1 MDLHDEHG
9 MPGTAV
15 PAADAVQQPAAQPRT
30 LLLVDDEPNILASL
44 KRLLRRDAYH
54 ILTAGSGQEG
64 LDVLASHAVDV
75 IVSDQR
81 MPGMLGADFLRKAKL
96 LCPQTIRIMLSGYT
110 ELQAVTDAVNEG
122 AIFKFL
128 TKPWDDHQLRE
139 HIAEAFRLKG
149 IDDDNVRLNEQLREA
164 NLALAA
170 ANAAMQALVRQ
181 QQHQI
186 SRDEVSL
193 GIARE
198 LLQFLPLPV
207 IGLDD
212 EGMIA
217 FINAA
222 AANLFERG
230 AALLGNE
237 AALVLPQL
245 FDGAGHAPPG
255 RHRWAAVC
263 GGGPS
268 DGRAF
273 ALARQP
279 GHTESSWSGNER
291 GMSESGREI
300 SMEQAQEGMVLAQA
314 LSDASGAVL
323 LAQGATLTA
332 ASLTALRRRNVER
345 CYVVMEETPDP
356 AAQAHAEQE
365 RLRRLERLAVLFR
378 ATPPDSAGAQLLAL
392 LQRYRQGDAA

>member
-15 PAADAVQQPAAQPRT
+15 LAADAVRQPAAQRRT

-44 KRLLRRDAYH
+44 KRLLRRDGYH
-54 ILTAGSGQEG
+54 ILTANSGQEG
-64 LDVLASHAVDV
+64 LDVLASNAVDV

-128 TKPWDDHQLRE
+128 TKPWEDHQLRE

-149 IDDDNVRLNEQLREA
+149 IDDDNVRLNAQLRDA
-164 NLALAA
+164 NQALAA
-170 ANAAMQALVRQ
+170 ANAAMQALVNQ

-198 LLQFLPLPV
+198 VLQFLPLAV

-217 FINAA
+217 FINAS

-230 AALLGNE
+230 AALLGSE

-245 FDGAGHAPPG
+245 FDGQDTP
-255 RHRWAAVC
+255 RLAAI
-263 GGGPS
+263 
-268 DGRAF
+268 DG
-273 ALARQP
+273 QP
-279 GHTESSWSGNER
+279 
-291 GMSESGREI
+291 
-300 SMEQAQEGMVLAQA
+300 
-314 LSDASGAVL
+314 
-323 LAQGATLTA
+323 
-332 ASLTALRRRNVER
+332 
-345 CYVVMEETPDP
+345 YVVAIHPMGLHSRSRGSLVTLSR
-356 AAQAHAEQE
+356 H
-365 RLRRLERLAVLFR
+365 
-378 ATPPDSAGAQLLAL
+378 GA
-392 LQRYRQGDAA
+392 DT

>member
-1 MDLHDEHG
+1 MDVHDEHG

-15 PAADAVQQPAAQPRT
+15 PAADAVQQPAVQPRT

-44 KRLLRRDAYH
+44 KRLLRRDGYH
-54 ILTAGSGQEG
+54 ILTANSGQEG

-128 TKPWDDHQLRE
+128 TKPWEDHQLRE

-149 IDDDNVRLNEQLREA
+149 IDDDNVRLNAQLRDV
-164 NLALAA
+164 NQALAA
-170 ANAAMQALVRQ
+170 ANAAMQALVHQ

-207 IGLDD
+207 IGLDED
-212 EGMIA
+212 GMIA

-222 AANLFERG
+222 AENLFERG

-245 FDGAGHAPPG
+245 FDG
-255 RHRWAAVC
+255 
-263 GGGPS
+263 
-268 DGRAF
+268 
-273 ALARQP
+273 
-279 GHTESSWSGNER
+279 
-291 GMSESGREI
+291 
-300 SMEQAQEGMVLAQA
+300 
-314 LSDASGAVL
+314 
-323 LAQGATLTA
+323 QGAPCLAAIDGQPYAVAVHPMGLHSRSRGSLVTL
-332 ASLTALRRRNVER
+332 SR
-345 CYVVMEETPDP
+345 
-356 AAQAHAEQE
+356 H
-365 RLRRLERLAVLFR
+365 
-378 ATPPDSAGAQLLAL
+378 GA
-392 LQRYRQGDAA
+392 DT

>member
-1 MDLHDEHG
+1 

-15 PAADAVQQPAAQPRT
+15 LAADAVQQPAAQRRT

-44 KRLLRRDAYH
+44 KRLLRRDGYH
-54 ILTAGSGQEG
+54 ILTANSGQEG

-128 TKPWDDHQLRE
+128 TKPWEDHQLRE

-149 IDDDNVRLNEQLREA
+149 IDDDNVRLNAQLRDA
-164 NLALAA
+164 NQALAA
-170 ANAAMQALVRQ
+170 ANAAMQALVHQ

-198 LLQFLPLPV
+198 VLQFLPLPV

-230 AALLGNE
+230 AALLGTE

-245 FDGAGHAPPG
+245 FDGQDTP
-255 RHRWAAVC
+255 RLAAI
-263 GGGPS
+263 
-268 DGRAF
+268 DG
-273 ALARQP
+273 QP
-279 GHTESSWSGNER
+279 
-291 GMSESGREI
+291 
-300 SMEQAQEGMVLAQA
+300 
-314 LSDASGAVL
+314 
-323 LAQGATLTA
+323 
-332 ASLTALRRRNVER
+332 
-345 CYVVMEETPDP
+345 YVV
-356 AAQAHAEQE
+356 
-365 RLRRLERLAVLFR
+365 AVHPMGLHSR
-378 ATPPDSAGAQLLAL
+378 SRGSLVTLSRHGA
-392 LQRYRQGDAA
+392 DT

>member
-15 PAADAVQQPAAQPRT
+15 LAADAVRQPAAQRRT

-44 KRLLRRDAYH
+44 KRLLRRDGYH
-54 ILTAGSGQEG
+54 ILTANSGQEG
-64 LDVLASHAVDV
+64 LDVLASNAVDV

-128 TKPWDDHQLRE
+128 TKPWEDHQLRE

-149 IDDDNVRLNEQLREA
+149 IDDDNVRLNAQLRDA
-164 NLALAA
+164 NQALAA
-170 ANAAMQALVRQ
+170 ANAAMQALVSQ

-198 LLQFLPLPV
+198 VLQFLPLAV

-217 FINAA
+217 FINAS

-245 FDGAGHAPPG
+245 FDGQDTPRLVAING
-255 RHRWAAVC
+255 
-263 GGGPS
+263 
-268 DGRAF
+268 
-273 ALARQP
+273 QP
-279 GHTESSWSGNER
+279 
-291 GMSESGREI
+291 
-300 SMEQAQEGMVLAQA
+300 
-314 LSDASGAVL
+314 
-323 LAQGATLTA
+323 
-332 ASLTALRRRNVER
+332 
-345 CYVVMEETPDP
+345 YVV
-356 AAQAHAEQE
+356 
-365 RLRRLERLAVLFR
+365 AVHPMGLHSR
-378 ATPPDSAGAQLLAL
+378 SRGSLVTLSRHGA
-392 LQRYRQGDAA
+392 DT

>member
-15 PAADAVQQPAAQPRT
+15 LAADAVRQPAAQRRT

-54 ILTAGSGQEG
+54 ILTANSGQEG
-64 LDVLASHAVDV
+64 LDVLASNAVDV

-128 TKPWDDHQLRE
+128 TKPWEDHQLRE

-149 IDDDNVRLNEQLREA
+149 IDDDNVRLNAQLRDA
-164 NLALAA
+164 NQALAA
-170 ANAAMQALVRQ
+170 ANAAMQALVSQ

-198 LLQFLPLPV
+198 VLQFLPLAV

-217 FINAA
+217 FINAS

-245 FDGAGHAPPG
+245 FDGQDTPRLVAING
-255 RHRWAAVC
+255 
-263 GGGPS
+263 
-268 DGRAF
+268 
-273 ALARQP
+273 QP
-279 GHTESSWSGNER
+279 
-291 GMSESGREI
+291 
-300 SMEQAQEGMVLAQA
+300 
-314 LSDASGAVL
+314 
-323 LAQGATLTA
+323 
-332 ASLTALRRRNVER
+332 
-345 CYVVMEETPDP
+345 YVV
-356 AAQAHAEQE
+356 
-365 RLRRLERLAVLFR
+365 AVHPMGLHSR
-378 ATPPDSAGAQLLAL
+378 SRGSLVTLSRHGA
-392 LQRYRQGDAA
+392 DT

>member
-1 MDLHDEHG
+1 

-44 KRLLRRDAYH
+44 KRLLRRDGYH
-54 ILTAGSGQEG
+54 ILTANSGQEG
-64 LDVLASHAVDV
+64 LDVLAIHAVDV

-128 TKPWDDHQLRE
+128 TKPWEDHQLRE

-149 IDDDNVRLNEQLREA
+149 IDDDNVRLNVQLRDV
-164 NLALAA
+164 NQALAA
-170 ANAAMQALVRQ
+170 ANAAMQALVHQ

-207 IGLDD
+207 IGLDED
-212 EGMIA
+212 GMIA

-222 AANLFERG
+222 AENLFERG

-245 FDGAGHAPPG
+245 FDG
-255 RHRWAAVC
+255 
-263 GGGPS
+263 
-268 DGRAF
+268 
-273 ALARQP
+273 
-279 GHTESSWSGNER
+279 
-291 GMSESGREI
+291 
-300 SMEQAQEGMVLAQA
+300 
-314 LSDASGAVL
+314 
-323 LAQGATLTA
+323 QGAPCLAAIDGQPYAVAVHPMGLHSRSRGSLVTL
-332 ASLTALRRRNVER
+332 SRHG
-345 CYVVMEETPDP
+345 
-356 AAQAHAEQE
+356 AH
-365 RLRRLERLAVLFR
+365 
-378 ATPPDSAGAQLLAL
+378 T
-392 LQRYRQGDAA
+392 

>member
-1 MDLHDEHG
+1 MDVHDEHG
-9 MPGTAV
+9 MPRA
-15 PAADAVQQPAAQPRT
+15 AAQPRT

-44 KRLLRRDAYH
+44 KRLLRPDGYH
-54 ILTAGSGQEG
+54 ILTANSGQEG
-64 LDVLASHAVDV
+64 LDVLASNAVDV

-128 TKPWDDHQLRE
+128 TKPWEDQQLRG

-149 IDDDNVRLNEQLREA
+149 IDDDNVCLNAQLRDA
-164 NLALAA
+164 NQALAA
-170 ANAAMQALVRQ
+170 ANAAMQALVSQ

-198 LLQFLPLPV
+198 VLQFLPLPV

-245 FDGAGHAPPG
+245 FDGQDTPRLVAI
-255 RHRWAAVC
+255 
-263 GGGPS
+263 
-268 DGRAF
+268 DG
-273 ALARQP
+273 QP
-279 GHTESSWSGNER
+279 
-291 GMSESGREI
+291 
-300 SMEQAQEGMVLAQA
+300 
-314 LSDASGAVL
+314 
-323 LAQGATLTA
+323 
-332 ASLTALRRRNVER
+332 
-345 CYVVMEETPDP
+345 YVV
-356 AAQAHAEQE
+356 
-365 RLRRLERLAVLFR
+365 AVHPMGLHSR
-378 ATPPDSAGAQLLAL
+378 SRGSLVTLSRHGA
-392 LQRYRQGDAA
+392 DT

>member
-9 MPGTAV
+9 MPLTAV
-15 PAADAVQQPAAQPRT
+15 LAADAGQPPVASPRT

-44 KRLLRRDAYH
+44 KRLLRRDGYH
-54 ILTAGSGQEG
+54 ILTANSGQEG

-128 TKPWDDHQLRE
+128 TKPWEDHQLRE

-149 IDDDNVRLNEQLREA
+149 IDDDNVRLNAQLRDA
-164 NLALAA
+164 NQALAA
-170 ANAAMQALVRQ
+170 ANAAMQALVSQ

-198 LLQFLPLPV
+198 VLQFLPLAV

-217 FINAA
+217 FINAS

-245 FDGAGHAPPG
+245 FDGQDTP
-255 RHRWAAVC
+255 RLAAI
-263 GGGPS
+263 
-268 DGRAF
+268 DG
-273 ALARQP
+273 QP
-279 GHTESSWSGNER
+279 
-291 GMSESGREI
+291 
-300 SMEQAQEGMVLAQA
+300 
-314 LSDASGAVL
+314 
-323 LAQGATLTA
+323 
-332 ASLTALRRRNVER
+332 
-345 CYVVMEETPDP
+345 YVVAIHPMGLHSRSRGSLVTLSR
-356 AAQAHAEQE
+356 H
-365 RLRRLERLAVLFR
+365 
-378 ATPPDSAGAQLLAL
+378 GA
-392 LQRYRQGDAA
+392 DT

>member
-9 MPGTAV
+9 MPGIAV
-15 PAADAVQQPAAQPRT
+15 LAADAVQQPAAQRRT

-54 ILTAGSGQEG
+54 ILTANSGQEG

-128 TKPWDDHQLRE
+128 TKPWEDHQLRE

-149 IDDDNVRLNEQLREA
+149 IDDDNVRLNAQLRDA
-164 NLALAA
+164 NQALAA
-170 ANAAMQALVRQ
+170 ANAAMQALVSQ

-198 LLQFLPLPV
+198 VLQFLPLPV

-217 FINAA
+217 FINAS

-245 FDGAGHAPPG
+245 FDGQDTPRLVAING
-255 RHRWAAVC
+255 
-263 GGGPS
+263 
-268 DGRAF
+268 
-273 ALARQP
+273 QP
-279 GHTESSWSGNER
+279 
-291 GMSESGREI
+291 
-300 SMEQAQEGMVLAQA
+300 
-314 LSDASGAVL
+314 
-323 LAQGATLTA
+323 
-332 ASLTALRRRNVER
+332 
-345 CYVVMEETPDP
+345 YVVAIHSMGLHSRSRGSLVTLSR
-356 AAQAHAEQE
+356 H
-365 RLRRLERLAVLFR
+365 
-378 ATPPDSAGAQLLAL
+378 GA
-392 LQRYRQGDAA
+392 DT

>member
-1 MDLHDEHG
+1 MDVHDEHG

-15 PAADAVQQPAAQPRT
+15 PPPDAVQPPAAPART

-54 ILTAGSGQEG
+54 ILTAASGQEG
-64 LDVLASHAVDV
+64 LEVLASHAVDV

-128 TKPWDDHQLRE
+128 TKPWEDHQLRE

-149 IDDDNVRLNEQLREA
+149 IDDDNARLNVQLRDA
-164 NLALAA
+164 NQALAA
-170 ANAAMQALVRQ
+170 ANAAMQALVRL

-207 IGLDD
+207 IGLDED
-212 EGMIA
+212 GMIA

-245 FDGAGHAPPG
+245 FDG
-255 RHRWAAVC
+255 
-263 GGGPS
+263 
-268 DGRAF
+268 
-273 ALARQP
+273 
-279 GHTESSWSGNER
+279 
-291 GMSESGREI
+291 
-300 SMEQAQEGMVLAQA
+300 QA
-314 LSDASGAVL
+314 
-323 LAQGATLTA
+323 
-332 ASLTALRRRNVER
+332 
-345 CYVVMEETPDP
+345 TP
-356 AAQAHAEQE
+356 
-365 RLRRLERLAVLFR
+365 RLAAIDGQPYAIDVHPMGLHSR
-378 ATPPDSAGAQLLAL
+378 SRGSLLTL
-392 LQRYRQGDAA
+392 SRQGGAA

>member
-9 MPGTAV
+9 MPGTAAL
-15 PAADAVQQPAAQPRT
+15 AADAVQQPAAQQRT

-54 ILTAGSGQEG
+54 ILTANSGQEG
-64 LDVLASHAVDV
+64 LDVLASNAVDV

-128 TKPWDDHQLRE
+128 TKPWEDHQLRE

-149 IDDDNVRLNEQLREA
+149 IDDDNVRLNAQLRDA
-164 NLALAA
+164 NQALAA
-170 ANAAMQALVRQ
+170 ANAAMQALVSQ

-198 LLQFLPLPV
+198 VLQFLPLPV

-245 FDGAGHAPPG
+245 FDGQDTP
-255 RHRWAAVC
+255 RLAAI
-263 GGGPS
+263 
-268 DGRAF
+268 DG
-273 ALARQP
+273 QP
-279 GHTESSWSGNER
+279 
-291 GMSESGREI
+291 
-300 SMEQAQEGMVLAQA
+300 
-314 LSDASGAVL
+314 
-323 LAQGATLTA
+323 
-332 ASLTALRRRNVER
+332 
-345 CYVVMEETPDP
+345 YVV
-356 AAQAHAEQE
+356 
-365 RLRRLERLAVLFR
+365 AVHPMGLHSR
-378 ATPPDSAGAQLLAL
+378 SRGSLVTLSRHGVDT
-392 LQRYRQGDAA
+392 

>member
-1 MDLHDEHG
+1 MDVHDEQG
-9 MPGTAV
+9 MPGIV
-15 PAADAVQQPAAQPRT
+15 AADAVAPPRT

-44 KRLLRRDAYH
+44 KRLLRRDGYH

-64 LDVLASHAVDV
+64 LEVLASHVVDV

-128 TKPWDDHQLRE
+128 TKPWEDHQLRE

-149 IDDDNVRLNEQLREA
+149 IDDDNVRLNGQLREV

-170 ANAAMQALVRQ
+170 ANAAMQALVSQ

-207 IGLDD
+207 IGLDED
-212 EGMIA
+212 GMIA

-237 AALVLPQL
+237 AAIVLPQL
-245 FDGAGHAPPG
+245 FGGQGAPGLAAIDGQPYAVAVHPMGLHSRSRGSLVTLSRHGAG
-255 RHRWAAVC
+255 
-263 GGGPS
+263 
-268 DGRAF
+268 
-273 ALARQP
+273 
-279 GHTESSWSGNER
+279 T
-291 GMSESGREI
+291 
-300 SMEQAQEGMVLAQA
+300 
-314 LSDASGAVL
+314 
-323 LAQGATLTA
+323 
-332 ASLTALRRRNVER
+332 
-345 CYVVMEETPDP
+345 
-356 AAQAHAEQE
+356 
-365 RLRRLERLAVLFR
+365 
-378 ATPPDSAGAQLLAL
+378 
-392 LQRYRQGDAA
+392 

>member
-1 MDLHDEHG
+1 

-15 PAADAVQQPAAQPRT
+15 LAADAVQQPAAQRRT

-44 KRLLRRDAYH
+44 KRLLRRDGYH
-54 ILTAGSGQEG
+54 ILTANSGQEG
-64 LDVLASHAVDV
+64 LDVLDSNAVDV

-96 LCPQTIRIMLSGYT
+96 QCPQTIRIMLSGYT

-128 TKPWDDHQLRE
+128 TKPWEDHQLRE

-149 IDDDNVRLNEQLREA
+149 IDDDNVRLNAQLRDA
-164 NLALAA
+164 NQALAA
-170 ANAAMQALVRQ
+170 ANAAMQALVNQ

-198 LLQFLPLPV
+198 VLQFLPLPV

-217 FINAA
+217 FINAS

-245 FDGAGHAPPG
+245 FDGQDTP
-255 RHRWAAVC
+255 RLAAI
-263 GGGPS
+263 
-268 DGRAF
+268 DG
-273 ALARQP
+273 QP
-279 GHTESSWSGNER
+279 
-291 GMSESGREI
+291 
-300 SMEQAQEGMVLAQA
+300 
-314 LSDASGAVL
+314 
-323 LAQGATLTA
+323 
-332 ASLTALRRRNVER
+332 
-345 CYVVMEETPDP
+345 YVV
-356 AAQAHAEQE
+356 
-365 RLRRLERLAVLFR
+365 AVHPMGLHSR
-378 ATPPDSAGAQLLAL
+378 SRGSLVTLSRHGA
-392 LQRYRQGDAA
+392 DT

>member
-1 MDLHDEHG
+1 MDVHDEQG
-9 MPGTAV
+9 MPGIV
-15 PAADAVQQPAAQPRT
+15 AADAVAPPRT

-44 KRLLRRDAYH
+44 KRLLRRDGYH

-64 LDVLASHAVDV
+64 LEVLASHVVDV

-128 TKPWDDHQLRE
+128 TKPWEDHQLRE

-149 IDDDNVRLNEQLREA
+149 IDDDNVRLNGQLREV

-170 ANAAMQALVRQ
+170 ANAAMQALVSQ

-207 IGLDD
+207 IGLDED
-212 EGMIA
+212 GMIA

-237 AALVLPQL
+237 AAIVLPQL
-245 FDGAGHAPPG
+245 FGGQGAPCLAAIDGQPYAVAIHPMGMHSRSRGSLVTLSRHGAG
-255 RHRWAAVC
+255 
-263 GGGPS
+263 
-268 DGRAF
+268 
-273 ALARQP
+273 
-279 GHTESSWSGNER
+279 T
-291 GMSESGREI
+291 
-300 SMEQAQEGMVLAQA
+300 
-314 LSDASGAVL
+314 
-323 LAQGATLTA
+323 
-332 ASLTALRRRNVER
+332 
-345 CYVVMEETPDP
+345 
-356 AAQAHAEQE
+356 
-365 RLRRLERLAVLFR
+365 
-378 ATPPDSAGAQLLAL
+378 
-392 LQRYRQGDAA
+392 

>member
-1 MDLHDEHG
+1 MDVHDEHG

-15 PAADAVQQPAAQPRT
+15 PPPDAVQPPATQART

-64 LDVLASHAVDV
+64 LEVLASHAVDV

-128 TKPWDDHQLRE
+128 TKPWEDHQLRE

-149 IDDDNVRLNEQLREA
+149 IDDDNARLNVQLREA
-164 NLALAA
+164 NQALAA
-170 ANAAMQALVRQ
+170 ANAAMQALVHL

-207 IGLDD
+207 IGLDED
-212 EGMIA
+212 GMIA

-245 FDGAGHAPPG
+245 FDG
-255 RHRWAAVC
+255 
-263 GGGPS
+263 
-268 DGRAF
+268 
-273 ALARQP
+273 
-279 GHTESSWSGNER
+279 
-291 GMSESGREI
+291 
-300 SMEQAQEGMVLAQA
+300 QA
-314 LSDASGAVL
+314 
-323 LAQGATLTA
+323 
-332 ASLTALRRRNVER
+332 
-345 CYVVMEETPDP
+345 TP
-356 AAQAHAEQE
+356 
-365 RLRRLERLAVLFR
+365 RLAAIDGQPYAVDIHPMGLHSR
-378 ATPPDSAGAQLLAL
+378 SRGSLVTLSRHGV
-392 LQRYRQGDAA
+392 GI

>member
-1 MDLHDEHG
+1 MDLHNEQG
-9 MPGTAV
+9 GPGTAV
-15 PAADAVQQPAAQPRT
+15 LAADAGQQAVVPPRT

-44 KRLLRRDAYH
+44 KRLLRRDGYH
-54 ILTAGSGQEG
+54 ILTANSGQEG

-128 TKPWDDHQLRE
+128 TKPWEDHQLRE

-149 IDDDNVRLNEQLREA
+149 IDDDNVRLNAQLRDA
-164 NLALAA
+164 NQALAA
-170 ANAAMQALVRQ
+170 ANAAMQALVHQ

-207 IGLDD
+207 IGLDED
-212 EGMIA
+212 GMIA

-230 AALLGNE
+230 AGLLGNE
-237 AALVLPQL
+237 AAIVLPQL
-245 FDGAGHAPPG
+245 FDG
-255 RHRWAAVC
+255 
-263 GGGPS
+263 
-268 DGRAF
+268 
-273 ALARQP
+273 
-279 GHTESSWSGNER
+279 
-291 GMSESGREI
+291 
-300 SMEQAQEGMVLAQA
+300 
-314 LSDASGAVL
+314 
-323 LAQGATLTA
+323 QGAPCLAAIDGQPYAVAVHPMGLHSRSRGSLVTLSRHGVDT
-332 ASLTALRRRNVER
+332 
-345 CYVVMEETPDP
+345 
-356 AAQAHAEQE
+356 
-365 RLRRLERLAVLFR
+365 
-378 ATPPDSAGAQLLAL
+378 
-392 LQRYRQGDAA
+392 

>member
-1 MDLHDEHG
+1 MDVHDEHG
-9 MPGTAV
+9 MPSMAAL
-15 PAADAVQQPAAQPRT
+15 AADAGQQPAAPPRT

-44 KRLLRRDAYH
+44 KRLLRRDGYH
-54 ILTAGSGQEG
+54 IITANSGQEG

-128 TKPWDDHQLRE
+128 TKPWEDHQLRE

-149 IDDDNVRLNEQLREA
+149 IDDDNVRLNAQLRDA
-164 NLALAA
+164 NQALAA

-207 IGLDD
+207 IGLDED
-212 EGMIA
+212 GMIA

-237 AALVLPQL
+237 AAIVLPQL
-245 FDGAGHAPPG
+245 FDG
-255 RHRWAAVC
+255 
-263 GGGPS
+263 
-268 DGRAF
+268 
-273 ALARQP
+273 
-279 GHTESSWSGNER
+279 
-291 GMSESGREI
+291 
-300 SMEQAQEGMVLAQA
+300 
-314 LSDASGAVL
+314 
-323 LAQGATLTA
+323 QGAPCLAAIDGQPYTVAVHPMGLHSRSRGSLVTLSRHGVDT
-332 ASLTALRRRNVER
+332 
-345 CYVVMEETPDP
+345 
-356 AAQAHAEQE
+356 
-365 RLRRLERLAVLFR
+365 
-378 ATPPDSAGAQLLAL
+378 
-392 LQRYRQGDAA
+392 

>member
-1 MDLHDEHG
+1 

-15 PAADAVQQPAAQPRT
+15 PAADAVQQPAVQPRT

-44 KRLLRRDAYH
+44 KRLLRRDGYH
-54 ILTAGSGQEG
+54 ILTANSGQEG

-128 TKPWDDHQLRE
+128 TKPWEDHQLRE

-149 IDDDNVRLNEQLREA
+149 IDDDNVRLNAQLRDV
-164 NLALAA
+164 NQALAA
-170 ANAAMQALVRQ
+170 ANAAMQALVHQ

-207 IGLDD
+207 IGLDED
-212 EGMIA
+212 GMIA

-222 AANLFERG
+222 AENLFERG

-245 FDGAGHAPPG
+245 FDG
-255 RHRWAAVC
+255 
-263 GGGPS
+263 
-268 DGRAF
+268 
-273 ALARQP
+273 
-279 GHTESSWSGNER
+279 
-291 GMSESGREI
+291 
-300 SMEQAQEGMVLAQA
+300 
-314 LSDASGAVL
+314 
-323 LAQGATLTA
+323 QGAPCLAAIDGQPYAVAVHPMGLHSRSRGSLVTL
-332 ASLTALRRRNVER
+332 SR
-345 CYVVMEETPDP
+345 
-356 AAQAHAEQE
+356 H
-365 RLRRLERLAVLFR
+365 
-378 ATPPDSAGAQLLAL
+378 GA
-392 LQRYRQGDAA
+392 DT

>member
-1 MDLHDEHG
+1 MDLHDERTL
-9 MPGTAV
+9 PTAGAMAASA
-15 PAADAVQQPAAQPRT
+15 PAPART
-30 LLLVDDEPNILASL
+30 LLLVDDEQNILASL
-44 KRLLRRDAYH
+44 KRLLRRDQYH

-64 LDVLASHAVDV
+64 LEVLASHAVDV

-96 LCPQTIRIMLSGYT
+96 LYPQTIRIMLSGYT

-128 TKPWDDHQLRE
+128 TKPWEDHLLRE

-149 IDDDNVRLNEQLREA
+149 IDDDNARLNAQLREA

-170 ANAAMQALVRQ
+170 ANASMQVLVRQ

-198 LLQFLPLPV
+198 VLQFLPLPV
-207 IGLDD
+207 IGLDED
-212 EGMIA
+212 GMIA

-222 AANLFERG
+222 AADLFERG

-245 FDGAGHAPPG
+245 FDGQDTPRLVAING
-255 RHRWAAVC
+255 
-263 GGGPS
+263 
-268 DGRAF
+268 
-273 ALARQP
+273 QP
-279 GHTESSWSGNER
+279 
-291 GMSESGREI
+291 
-300 SMEQAQEGMVLAQA
+300 
-314 LSDASGAVL
+314 
-323 LAQGATLTA
+323 
-332 ASLTALRRRNVER
+332 
-345 CYVVMEETPDP
+345 YVV
-356 AAQAHAEQE
+356 
-365 RLRRLERLAVLFR
+365 AVHHMGLHSR
-378 ATPPDSAGAQLLAL
+378 SRGSLVTLSRHGA
-392 LQRYRQGDAA
+392 DT